1 VSALDLTIRALSMGK
16 VGVILTPELA
26 QDPLE
31 PGEFLGNTLILP
43 AGRYDDPDLLAWVS
57 AYQLHAMTDAPV
69 PRELSGLFRAIR
81 GRRRAINCY
90 PGAERCLSRILDAL
104 WDCAE
109 PVDMAPSRREKLI
122 RMAKQLLWFGRI
134 KGTCTRMELELA
146 RKLLRSLELSPDK
159 AAELLPRRGEIGGPT
174 GSEIYRTASSAATV
188 RRRGWGGIAKILG
201 SYTLYTVSPAEAIKN
216 LLKGRTPV
224 PPSVHYYHEWDCVA
238 QDYRRDWCRV
248 IEYVPYPGVKAMTPE
263 HEAVTN
269 ALRELLLSPTEPVNH
284 EDGFLDAGRLIEVL
298 GEPSPSPREYRF
310 RIGRTEPREVGFVLL
325 LDASSSMKGKEVW
338 LRGVAGSLILALH
351 RIGVPFLVLAF
362 KSAGRGWV
370 EVARLGDMRDPEGT
384 LSRLSSLRVSEYT
397 RMGAAVR
404 HATHLAIS
412 RGPGWRILV
421 LSDLKPRGLGL
432 YRRPK
437 YSLADSAKAVEE
449 AFSSGV
455 PVGAIAP
462 EGSCTEWIPCAEAG
476 DVEDLPRALGV
487 LLS

>member
-1 VSALDLTIRALSMGK
+1 MAALGLAIRALSMGR
-16 VGVILTPELA
+16 VGVVLTPELA

-43 AGRYDDPDLLAWVS
+43 AREFDDPDLLAWVS

-69 PRELSGLFRAIR
+69 PKELSGLFRAIR
-81 GRRRAINCY
+81 GRRGAINGY
-90 PGAERCLSRILDAL
+90 PGAVRCLSRILDTL
-104 WDCAE
+104 WDYAE
-109 PVDMAPSRREKLI
+109 PVDLAPSRREKLI
-122 RMAKQLLWFGRI
+122 CMAKQLLWFGRV
-134 KGTCTRMELELA
+134 KGAYTRKELELA

-159 AAELLPRRGEIGGPT
+159 AAELLPKRDETEGLT

-188 RRRGWGGIAKILG
+188 RGGGWRGITKILG
-201 SYTLYTVSPAEAIKN
+201 SYTLYTVSSAEAIRN
-216 LLKGRTPV
+216 LLEGRAPV
-224 PPSVHYYHEWDCVA
+224 PPRVHYYHEWDCVA

-248 IEYVPYPGVKAMTPE
+248 IEYVPYPGAKARIPE
-263 HEAVTN
+263 SEAVTK

-284 EDGFLDAGRLIEVL
+284 EDGFLDAERLIEVL

-310 RIGRTEPREVGFVLL
+310 RIGWTEPREIGFVLL
-325 LDASSSMKGKEVW
+325 LDASSSMKGKEGW
-338 LRGVAGSLILALH
+338 LRGVAGSLILALR

-397 RMGAAVR
+397 RMGAALR
-404 HATHLAIS
+404 HAIHLAVS
-412 RGPGWRILV
+412 KGPGWRILV

-449 AFSSGV
+449 ASLSSV
-455 PVGAIAP
+455 PIGALAP
-462 EGSCTEWIPCAEAG
+462 KGSCTDWIPCAEAG
-476 DVEDLPRALGV
+476 DVRDLPRALGV